1 MLFQYPTNRKCF
13 TGAGLA
19 VRVLRARGI
28 EERSTAQESWAK
40 KNVKK
45 IARNKTQRHSGKK
58 FFISFLLIFIL
69 GAGVYGEMKE
79 LEEEQPPSDTTK
91 ELTPE
96 EEALLYGTD
105 DEKKW
110 MLR

>member
-28 EERSTAQESWAK
+28 EERSTAQELWAK
-40 KNVKK
+40 KNVGK
-45 IARNKTQRHSGKK
+45 ITINNTQGHSGKK
-58 FFISFLLIFIL
+58 FFISFLLILSL

-79 LEEEQPPSDTTK
+79 LEEEQPPSHTTK
-91 ELTPE
+91 KLTPE
-96 EEALLYGTD
+96 EEALL
-105 DEKKW
+105 
-110 MLR
+110 